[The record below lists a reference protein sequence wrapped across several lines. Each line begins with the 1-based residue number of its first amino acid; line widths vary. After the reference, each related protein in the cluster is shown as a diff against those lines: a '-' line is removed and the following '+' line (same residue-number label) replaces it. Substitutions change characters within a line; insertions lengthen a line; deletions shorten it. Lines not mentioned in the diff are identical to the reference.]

1 MTSILCISND
11 QVKFEQGRKN
21 AKSMPDFQQVM
32 TQTIT
37 LLNMYPFHARYVISR
52 QKLGLRRVTAVD
64 VSMKMSMTTRFLV

>member
-1 MTSILCISND
+1 
-11 QVKFEQGRKN
+11 
-21 AKSMPDFQQVM
+21 MPDFQQVM